1 MVLVST
7 QALDLLVRRRRR
19 QFLRPASQATLWFEI
34 HIPLS
39 GHCHN
44 GRRVIGA
51 VLATEPQSPVL
62 GRGSRQASG
71 LATAAHLADLRG
83 LMAVLVGD
91 GHDGLRA

>member
-1 MVLVST
+1 MGNALEIQTFEGEPHFLDGRTVLKRTVDRL
-7 QALDLLVRRRRR
+7 AELG
-19 QFLRPASQATLWFEI
+19 LR
-34 HIPLS
+34 
-39 GHCHN
+39 
-44 GRRVIGA
+44 A